1 MRLHENPVLFK
12 NIVDTISQKKEI
24 SEEIIIKDYYVT
36 ASLKIIF
43 KEFEDIIFIGGTSLS
58 KCFNVINRFS
68 EDVDLVA
75 IGPSKKKKQK
85 LTQSIY
91 KVLKEQWLYGNVEK
105 EKDFRLT
112 NDVKPILL
120 NYDSLYEGDLSPR
133 VKIELLSIM
142 EPFPKEKVS
151 IKSILNE
158 YLEDEEIQE
167 YDMQAFYVT
176 SQKPIRTM
184 IEKIILQKE
193 IFKDKKKGQES
204 AETHKERA
212 RDFYDIHKIWLYYNK
227 KLPMSKN
234 NFLDYYNS
242 RVKHRAKR
250 TTITID
256 EFQKM
261 DLVEIFKENEIE
273 KQLYLD
279 EKKLSIRDLNTKEI
293 GKSLKEIDEFFIN
306 KIL

>member
-1 MRLHENPVLFK
+1 MKLHENPELFK
-12 NIVDTISQKKEI
+12 NIVDAISQKKEI
-24 SEEIIIKDYYVT
+24 PEETIIKDYYVT
-36 ASLKIIF
+36 SALKIIF
-43 KEFEDIIFIGGTSLS
+43 TEFEDIIFIGGTSLS

-85 LTQSIY
+85 LTQNIY
-91 KVLKEQWLYGNVEK
+91 IVLKKQWSYGNVEK

-120 NYDSLYEGDLSPR
+120 NYDSLYRGELSPR

-167 YDMQAFYVT
+167 YEMQPFYVT

-193 IFKDKKKGQES
+193 IFKDKTEDQES
-204 AETHKERA
+204 AETHRERA
-212 RDFYDIHKIWLYYNK
+212 RDFYDIHKIWGYYSK
-227 KLPMSKN
+227 KIPMDEDD
-234 NFLDYYNS
+234 FLSYYHS
-242 RVKHRAKR
+242 RVKHRLKR
-250 TTITID
+250 TTITLD

-261 DLVEIFKENEIE
+261 DLLKIFNENEIE

-293 GKSLKEIDEFFIN
+293 RKSLQEVDQFFLSEI
-306 KIL
+306 L